1 MLTTSILLAASL
13 LGLRPMD
20 AGQTEPVAPSASAV
34 APWREELVERAWRA
48 ATAMPLVPHVK
59 NRSRA
64 QESVV
69 DACLELGL
77 AGKAEKLA
85 LEIVNWRSAAA
96 LSSVALHHARGGR
109 AEEAR
114 RVAHA
119 TEALIT
125 KNTAE
130 AAQEWQ
136 DERVRARLAA
146 TYVWIG
152 DKADAARLAP
162 GIGESE
168 AGAVQSAVAAKT
180 SPEDADA
187 RFAAIDKAVTAGG
200 FENVRNA
207 LQACAELHA
216 RCWDDVERRERA
228 ERTIREG
235 WSLLPLRVRIDLLAS
250 LAKTRIEHGA
260 EALALVTEI
269 RTLIDGA
276 QWLPEDRAPLRA
288 QVATLRYQAGERQ
301 EARRELDAAL
311 AGYTK
316 DRTEIVDIYR
326 AGALRPVAEAY
337 ATMGDPDEARRVFA
351 RALEEGTLNPNSRPR
366 ADDLVAT
373 CLAMAKAGV
382 EPDATLRVRLE
393 QIAGA
398 FGDPW

>member
-13 LGLRPMD
+13 LGLRPMEV
-20 AGQTEPVAPSASAV
+20 GQTEPVSPSASAV
-34 APWREELVERAWRA
+34 APWREDLVERAWRA
-48 ATAMPLVPHVK
+48 ASAMPLVPHVK

-69 DACLELGL
+69 EACLEIGL
-77 AGKAEKLA
+77 AAKAEKLA

-96 LSSVALHHARGGR
+96 LSSVALHHARAGH
-109 AEEAR
+109 ADQAR

-119 TEALIT
+119 TEALIA
-125 KNTAE
+125 KNSGDS
-130 AAQEWQ
+130 AQEWQ
-136 DERVRARLAA
+136 DERVRARLVA

-152 DKADAARLAP
+152 DKQDAARLAP

-187 RFAAIDKAVTAGG
+187 RFAAIDKAVSTGG

-216 RCWDDVERRERA
+216 RCWDDGERRERA

-235 WSLLPLRVRIDLLAS
+235 WTLLPLRVRIDLLAT

-260 EALALVTEI
+260 EALALVAEI
-269 RTLIDGA
+269 RTLVDGA
-276 QWLPEDRAPLRA
+276 QWLPEDRAPLHA
-288 QVATLRYQAGERQ
+288 QVALLRFRAGERQ

-316 DRTEIVDIYR
+316 DRGEIVDIYR

-337 ATMGDPDEARRVFA
+337 ATMGDPDEARRVFVQ
-351 RALEEGTLNPNSRPR
+351 ALEEGTLNPNSRPR

-373 CLAMAKAGV
+373 CLALAKAGV
-382 EPDATLRVRLE
+382 EPDPALRVRLE
-393 QIAGA
+393 QVAGA
-398 FGDPW
+398 LGDPW